1 MRGTTIT
8 FCAKLPVILN
18 ADPNAIKL
26 DDHSFQKGSL
36 SRISFVRPSKLF
48 TANKEFE
55 ICDID
60 GILDYYKQGPTRRHH
75 ACSFCKYNAQNQLID
90 TMLRPTKHNEFA

>member
-48 TANKEFE
+48 TANKELIFAEVDVLNKRKTNE
-55 ICDID
+55 IV
-60 GILDYYKQGPTRRHH
+60 H
-75 ACSFCKYNAQNQLID
+75 AVVSLL
-90 TMLRPTKHNEFA
+90 TS